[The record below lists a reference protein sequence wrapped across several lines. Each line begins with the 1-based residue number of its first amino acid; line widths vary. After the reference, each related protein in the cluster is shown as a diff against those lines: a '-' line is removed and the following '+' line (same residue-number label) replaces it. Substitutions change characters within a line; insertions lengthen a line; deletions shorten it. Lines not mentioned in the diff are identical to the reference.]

1 MKKLLSFLLVLLSF
15 YVPVFAQLDKV
26 EQAFAKAAEEGF
38 SGVVVLS
45 RAGEL
50 VFEKAAGYRE
60 FESGTPLL
68 NTDIFEMAS
77 ITKQFTAMMV
87 MMCQEKGLLDYD
99 DHADQYLEIP
109 YKGVSI
115 RQLLSHTNGLP
126 DYQAVMD
133 QHWDKSM
140 VAGNA
145 DILEY
150 LRRYQSAMLAHPG
163 EKYAYS
169 NTGYVFL
176 ASIVEKVT
184 GRDFIELSREWI
196 FEPLGLGHTDIR
208 TLEEKAKVKNF
219 AVGHSLDEK
228 GVYINAN
235 KFHSS
240 DYTVWLGN
248 RKGPGR
254 ISSNVQDLLIWDRA
268 LKANQLVAAET
279 LQLAFSPTQLND
291 GSLSYYGFGWDVD
304 KYPQLGKTVS
314 HTGSNPGYRN
324 LIVRALDKD
333 ITFIMLN
340 NNEHPSREGLERS
353 IIDAM
358 VNW

>member
-1 MKKLLSFLLVLLSF
+1 MKKSLSFLLLLF
-15 YVPVFAQLDKV
+15 TFQVPAFAQLDKV
-26 EQAFAKAAEEGF
+26 EQAFTKAAEEGF

-45 RAGEL
+45 EGGEV

-68 NTDIFEMAS
+68 ISDIFEMAS

-87 MMCQEKGLLDYD
+87 MMCQEKGLLDYGD
-99 DHADQYLEIP
+99 LADQYLDIP

-133 QHWDKSM
+133 QHWDKSK
-140 VAGNA
+140 VAGNE

-150 LRRYQSAMLAHPG
+150 LRKFHPPMLAQPG
-163 EKYAYS
+163 EKYEYS

-196 FEPLGLGHTDIR
+196 FEPLGLSNTDIR
-208 TLEEKAKVKNF
+208 TLEEKAMVKNF
-219 AVGHSLDEK
+219 AAGHSLDEK
-228 GVYINAN
+228 GIYINAN

-254 ISSNVQDLLIWDRA
+254 ISSNVHDLLNWDSA
-268 LKANQLVAAET
+268 LKANRIVSGMT
-279 LQLAFSPTQLND
+279 LDQAFSPTLLND

-340 NNEHPSREGLERS
+340 NNEHPSREALERS
-353 IIDAM
+353 IIEAM
-358 VNW
+358 ANW

>member
-50 VFEKAAGYRE
+50 VFEKTAGYRE

-68 NTDIFEMAS
+68 SADIFEMAS

-99 DHADQYLEIP
+99 KHADQYLDIP

-133 QHWDKSM
+133 QHWDKSK

-150 LRRYQSAMLAHPG
+150 LRRYQPPMLAQPG
-163 EKYAYS
+163 EKYEYS

-219 AVGHSLDEK
+219 AAGHSLDEK

-291 GSLSYYGFGWDVD
+291 GSLSLYGFGWDVD

-340 NNEHPSREGLERS
+340 NNAHPSREGLERS
-353 IIDAM
+353 IIDALA
-358 VNW
+358 NW